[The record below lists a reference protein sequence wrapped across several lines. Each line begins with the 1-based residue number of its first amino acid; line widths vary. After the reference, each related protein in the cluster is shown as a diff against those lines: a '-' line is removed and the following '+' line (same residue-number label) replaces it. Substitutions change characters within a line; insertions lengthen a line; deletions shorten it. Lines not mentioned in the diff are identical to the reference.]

1 LDSYA
6 VKGYIT
12 GIAKATFCI
21 LTTSPYFLTLTIL
34 SLITIENLKEVPN
47 SFMGQLVPD
56 GIKVVLKI
64 FHKDLLISTLQ
75 ETAQRV
81 R

>member
-21 LTTSPYFLTLTIL
+21 LTTSPY
-34 SLITIENLKEVPN
+34 
-47 SFMGQLVPD
+47 SFWL
-56 GIKVVLKI
+56 
-64 FHKDLLISTLQ
+64 
-75 ETAQRV
+75 
-81 R
+81 